1 MLDVCLYTSCVV
13 FLKLP
18 YGSLDAR
25 FKTFFQIEE
34 SLKNAELFSK
44 RWIFW
49 LTDEDQF
56 LPTCSIFYS
65 SNTIKTPLACIAAK
79 VVRRHIFFCS
89 SGFTL
94 TRRDWFLLR
103 GTLILRDILQ
113 NHNKLLFLLL
123 FFFVAP
129 LACFFKNKRCLLT
142 WYKLFS
148 LKYFTR
154 TRVIWIRKGFQK
166 NQSWNFV
173 KF

>member
-1 MLDVCLYTSCVV
+1 MQNYFRRV
-13 FLKLP
+13 
-18 YGSLDAR
+18 
-25 FKTFFQIEE
+25 E
-34 SLKNAELFSK
+34 SS
-44 RWIFW
+44 
-49 LTDEDQF
+49 TDEDQF

-94 TRRDWFLLR
+94 TRRDWFSVR
-103 GTLILRDILQ
+103 GTLTLRDILQ
-113 NHNKLLFLLL
+113 NHNTLLFLLL

-148 LKYFTR
+148 IEKVVQGFRVFYSYSYYLNSKRFSEKSKLKFRKILAFLHWRFWGYYGTKASFT
-154 TRVIWIRKGFQK
+154 K
-166 NQSWNFV
+166 S
-173 KF
+173 